1 MTTAVKQSAGY
12 SDEAVNMK
20 FLEMMPVITKSA
32 LLAFAGYS
40 ADKRADAVQN
50 ILCWA
55 FLNLK
60 NLAASGKLHDAR
72 SRPIAK
78 FAIGRHH
85 EGRSFGTVTSSTD
98 VMSSYCKSLGRVNTV
113 KHSGLAENMTDSFET
128 DTAAADA
135 RCPPDRTVQFRM
147 DFHEGWLKQQTP
159 KDKEIIRELAMGS
172 TQSEVA
178 RKFGVTPAC
187 INQYQKRYRASWN
200 AYIAD
205 KKEAAKKAA

>member
-1 MTTAVKQSAGY
+1 MTTAVRTAY
-12 SDEAVNMK
+12 TDEAINMK
-20 FLEMMPVITKSA
+20 VLEMMPVITKSA
-32 LLAFAGYS
+32 LLAFANYS
-40 ADKRADAVQN
+40 ADKRTEAVQN

-98 VMSSYCKSLGRVNTV
+98 VMSSYCKSLGRVHTV
-113 KHSGLAENMTDSFET
+113 KHYGICENVADTFEGEASATDG
-128 DTAAADA
+128 
-135 RCPPDRTVQFRM
+135 RYPPDRVVQFKI
-147 DFHEGWLKQQTP
+147 DFYEGWLQQQTP
-159 KDKEIIRELAMGS
+159 KDREIIRELAMGS

-178 RKFGVTPAC
+178 RKFCVTPAC

-200 AYIAD
+200 DFIKD

>member
-1 MTTAVKQSAGY
+1 MTTAVRTAY
-12 SDEAVNMK
+12 TDEAINIK

-40 ADKRADAVQN
+40 TDKRADAVQN

-98 VMSSYCKSLGRVNTV
+98 VMSSYCKSLGRVHTV
-113 KHSGLAENMTDSFET
+113 KHYGLAENIADTFEGEASATDG
-128 DTAAADA
+128 
-135 RCPPDRTVQFRM
+135 RYPPDRIVQFRM
-147 DFHEGWLKQQTP
+147 DFYEGWLKQQSA

-178 RKFGVTPAC
+178 RKFCVTPAC

-200 AYIAD
+200 AYISD

>member
-1 MTTAVKQSAGY
+1 
-12 SDEAVNMK
+12 MK

-32 LLAFAGYS
+32 LHAFADYNP
-40 ADKRADAVQN
+40 DKRAEAVQN

-60 NLAASGKLHDAR
+60 NLAASGKLHDAH

-98 VMSSYCKSLGRVNTV
+98 VMSSYCKSLGRVHTV
-113 KHSGLAENMTDSFET
+113 KHYGLAENIADTFEGEASATDG
-128 DTAAADA
+128 
-135 RCPPDRTVQFRM
+135 RYPPDRIVQFRM
-147 DFHEGWLKQQTP
+147 DFYEGWLQQQTT
-159 KDKEIIRELAMGS
+159 KDKEIIRLLAVGERPS
-172 TQSEVA
+172 DVA
-178 RKFGVTPAC
+178 RKVGVSPAC
-187 INQYQKRYRASWN
+187 INQYQKRSRASWN
-200 AYIAD
+200 ADISD

>member
-1 MTTAVKQSAGY
+1 MTTAVRSPAVF
-12 SDEAVNMK
+12 SDEAINMK
-20 FLEMMPVITKSA
+20 FLEMMPTITKSA
-32 LLAFAGYS
+32 LLAFANYTP
-40 ADKRADAVQN
+40 DKRAEAVQN

-60 NLAASGKLHDAR
+60 NLAASGKLHDAH

-85 EGRSFGTVTSSTD
+85 EGRAFGTVTSSTD
-98 VMSSYCKSLGRVNTV
+98 VMSSYCRSLGRVHTV
-113 KHSGLAENMTDSFET
+113 KHYGICENVA
-128 DTAAADA
+128 DTYEGDASAMDA
-135 RCPPDRTVQFRM
+135 RYPPDRVVQFKM
-147 DFHEGWLKQQTP
+147 DFYEGWLQQQSP
-159 KDKEIIRELAMGS
+159 KDREIIRELAMGS